1 MMAWLDNSDF
11 LQPHVEKVSHDFCLH
26 ADFEGFD
33 YPAALFK
40 PSQQNIRSTRP
51 QQNTLSQLAW
61 PDIESRDEL
70 TVIELT
76 FPYET
81 NFLKSRKSKVNS
93 LLPCRLPN

>member
-1 MMAWLDNSDF
+1 MAWLDNSDF

-33 YPAALFK
+33 YPATLFK

-51 QQNTLSQLAW
+51 QQNTLSHLAR

-81 NFLKSRKSKVNS
+81 NFLKSRKSKAS
-93 LLPCRLPN
+93 FLLPSRLPN

>member
-11 LQPHVEKVSHDFCLH
+11 LQPHDENVSHDFCLH

-33 YPAALFK
+33 YPTILFK

-51 QQNTLSQLAW
+51 QQNTLSHLAR

-70 TVIELT
+70 IVIELT
-76 FPYET
+76 FP
-81 NFLKSRKSKVNS
+81 
-93 LLPCRLPN
+93 

>member
-1 MMAWLDNSDF
+1 MAWLDNSDF

-26 ADFEGFD
+26 ADFEGFG
-33 YPAALFK
+33 YPATLFK

-51 QQNTLSQLAW
+51 QQNTLSHLAR

-81 NFLKSRKSKVNS
+81 NFLKSRKSKVS
-93 LLPCRLPN
+93 FLLPSRLPN